1 MHLRTQA
8 RATQGRVR
16 LAETPVDLLLAG
28 VAVLRE
34 QPRQGVIHKAIHR
47 KIFAM
52 SMQEYTPPTEPP
64 AIDAEVVPRWRVITQ
79 DIANQAKSYTRSGS
93 RVVAREAERATEDV
107 QGEVVRWVN
116 RAPEKTRWK
125 RWCALGCI
133 PLVLLYALFGGSAW
147 GDVVTL
153 AVMVLLGAAL
163 ILLRVRTRRAA
174 IAQDVKTRSAR
185 SDASAMHTE
194 QAENPA
200 PVEDNKFVAP
210 PAEDTEAAAP
220 VPEPVNLGKSTGE
233 DVFESVQ
240 EDIPESVPDLP
251 SPAATLL
258 AEEQEAVHVEP
269 ASFTPVQTDLD
280 TEWLVQVLT
289 RARALRGSQSIE
301 LDGPI
306 APDGPHARQVSFRI
320 VGGTYKQMLPRR
332 AEIAAELDIPED
344 WLDMEEGAAAG
355 RMNLWWA
362 TKTPFALEESP
373 LVRAPSWN
381 IFQGA
386 PFLRDKRARL
396 HSIDLLETSMIFG
409 GMQNFGKT
417 SSMYTPVAAYVL
429 DPRTDVWSFDFKGG
443 SDWTPVEA
451 VAARYGVGAEDETV
465 DYFLSCLERL
475 RDIIESR
482 FGDLRSMDGSPKV
495 TEEMVN
501 SGEIRPILLNVDELE
516 ACFLVLSMRRVSKEE
531 KEEGVLD
538 GKELIQEITNTLA
551 LAIKRSRAAAIVV
564 QFSGQRP
571 AGKEVGTGLRDS
583 AAQRICHHMATSD
596 GSEMVLGD
604 AQRAYGVS
612 AAGLGAPG
620 RAVFINPRK
629 GALKGQTLYIS
640 RADFAAICER
650 GAALRRGHHV
660 PVTAESPSPLAPVA
674 PLALEAPEEEPEE
687 VVLPEGFSVDPH
699 VVRSLL
705 LGAMGT
711 SDRLSTEQIRE
722 ALTVLDPDTW
732 GRRDDELE
740 HRHVTRVGEMLTA
753 AGVTVRNAVR
763 FPGGRRQR
771 GVLRQDLLPQ
781 ADR

>member
-1 MHLRTQA
+1 M
-8 RATQGRVR
+8 
-16 LAETPVDLLLAG
+16 
-28 VAVLRE
+28 
-34 QPRQGVIHKAIHR
+34 
-47 KIFAM
+47 
-52 SMQEYTPPTEPP
+52 
-64 AIDAEVVPRWRVITQ
+64 
-79 DIANQAKSYTRSGS
+79 
-93 RVVAREAERATEDV
+93 AREAERATEDV

-116 RAPEKTRWK
+116 RDPVKVRWR

-147 GDVVTL
+147 SDVVTL
-153 AVMVLLGAAL
+153 VVMVLLAAAL
-163 ILLRVRTRRAA
+163 ILLRVRTQRAA
-174 IAQDVKTRSAR
+174 LARDLKSGSTGPDVSAGR
-185 SDASAMHTE
+185 TE
-194 QAENPA
+194 QAEDST
-200 PVEDNKFVAP
+200 PVEDNKFVAAP
-210 PAEDTEAAAP
+210 ARDAEDAP
-220 VPEPVNLGKSTGE
+220 PMPEVVDFRKSAGE
-233 DVFESVQ
+233 EVFEPAQ
-240 EDIPESVPDLP
+240 DDAPESTPDMP
-251 SPAATLL
+251 SPAASPF
-258 AEEQEAVHVEP
+258 AEEQEVVHVEP
-269 ASFTPVQTDLD
+269 SPSTPVQTDLD
-280 TEWLVQVLT
+280 AEWLSQVLT
-289 RARALRGSQSIE
+289 RARALRSGQSIK
-301 LDGPI
+301 LDSPI
-306 APDGPHARQVSFRI
+306 AQDGPHARQVSFRI

-344 WLDMEEGAAAG
+344 WLDLEEGAAAG
-355 RMNLWWA
+355 RVNLWWA
-362 TKTPFALEESP
+362 TESPFALEKSP
-373 LVRAPSWN
+373 LVTAPSWN

-451 VAARYGVGAEDETV
+451 VATRYGVGAEDETV

-482 FGDLRSMDGSPKV
+482 FGNLRSMDGSPKV
-495 TEEMVN
+495 TEEMVD

-531 KEEGVLD
+531 KEDGVLD

-604 AQRAYGVS
+604 AQRAYGIS

-640 RADFAAICER
+640 RDDFAAICER
-650 GAALRRGHHV
+650 GAALRGDHRVEHASHE
-660 PVTAESPSPLAPVA
+660 PTPTPWVTEGA
-674 PLALEAPEEEPEE
+674 PLALEGPEADLGDAEP
-687 VVLPEGFSVDPH
+687 PEGFSLDPA
-699 VVRSLL
+699 VVRGVL
-705 LGAMGT
+705 LGVMGT
-711 SDRLSTEQIRE
+711 SDRLSAEQIRE
-722 ALTVLDPDTW
+722 ALTALEPAVW
-732 GRRDDELE
+732 GRREGEED
-740 HRHVTRVGEMLTA
+740 RPYATRVGIMLTE
-753 AGVTVRNAVR
+753 AGITLREAFR
-763 FPGGRRQR
+763 FPDGTRSR
-771 GVLRQDLLPQ
+771 GVHRSDLMP
-781 ADR
+781 